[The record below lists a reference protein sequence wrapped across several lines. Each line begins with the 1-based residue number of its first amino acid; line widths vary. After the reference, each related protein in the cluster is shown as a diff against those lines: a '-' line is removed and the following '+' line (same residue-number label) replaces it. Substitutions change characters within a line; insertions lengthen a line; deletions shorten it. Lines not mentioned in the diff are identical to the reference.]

1 MDNQLKKSLDADL
14 SGIVWDARQSQ
25 DVLRALRSKRAPVQL
40 RRLAFA
46 PMVAIATL
54 IVVLGTTLSL
64 IPHYPHDHADLI
76 AAANFAANIPQDF
89 HPLMETTQNSEVYI
103 TLPPVPIDE
112 PSAEASAA
120 PAAPPLLTAT
130 PSPTPT
136 TTPTAPPS
144 PTPTVTPSPT
154 PAVVSMPVDSA
165 EMSVTTITDLLG
177 WTPADEAPTPTAT
190 PSPTPTA
197 TPSPTPTT
205 TPTATLVP
213 TPTAIPVPT
222 PTATIVPTPTATPVP
237 TPTATPA
244 PTPTPDPSLIV
255 FDNDQL
261 VVTMEQCAHD
271 MFYVNTQ
278 MRVMLKDPANYLL
291 ITDPAQALDDSR
303 KAILLAARQECV
315 TNNVSAGLKSFDL
328 SDTGSGSWRLYDQ
341 LEQSVYHMTC
351 FDVAIDPQ
359 PDGSLLISTTGDAT
373 LMENMYD
380 DGMEILTALT
390 LTDRTGENG
399 RTEIFYRRL
408 PSAPHSLRSVA
419 YKLNSRSTA
428 YTHQAATLYYQADYA
443 YLSVKFDHE
452 APVPDYAI
460 LTSAD
465 HPELNGIRA
474 EVMHREIDEIV
485 YYSASPSFITQ
496 TYEQA
501 LFRLPAIAT
510 TEDVL
515 YLTLQF
521 YTGNDPVTTVN
532 YLAQR
537 VGAVSGPTY
546 TPAAAITPP
555 PPTPTPQTTEIS
567 LPDSGFTI
575 PDGCEELAQYALEIA
590 EKEQK
595 YSHYSAKLRAYAEGF
610 ALQPYFRYH
619 TELPENAFLRL
630 VELNGEATHPIEG
643 VIVPAELTS
652 GPADVLT
659 ARICLQ
665 TLPERK
671 CTFRLEAVDPAT
683 GEVIFSVTMKTTAR
697 VKAPSTSS
705 YSGGSSS
712 SSAPTNRPSSTTSP
726 SSFPLKDAL
735 EDGMVIRPPIHGF
748 DFGW

>member
-14 SGIVWDARQSQ
+14 SGIVWDARQTQ
-25 DVLRALRSKRAPVQL
+25 NVLRALRSKRAPVQP
-40 RRLAFA
+40 RRLAFT

-76 AAANFAANIPQDF
+76 AAANFTANIPQDF
-89 HPLMETTQNSEVYI
+89 HPLTETKQNSEVYI

-112 PSAEASAA
+112 PSVNSSAEPA
-120 PAAPPLLTAT
+120 PTAPPALNAT

-136 TTPTAPPS
+136 ATPTATPS

-154 PAVVSMPVDSA
+154 PAVVSMPVDSV

-177 WTPADEAPTPTAT
+177 WAPADEAPTPTAT
-190 PSPTPTA
+190 PVTTPTA
-197 TPSPTPTT
+197 TPSSTPTA
-205 TPTATLVP
+205 TPTATLAP
-213 TPTAIPVPT
+213 TPTATVVPT
-222 PTATIVPTPTATPVP
+222 PTATSVP

-244 PTPTPDPSLIV
+244 PTPTPDPDKIV
-255 FDNDQL
+255 FENDKL

-278 MRVMLKDPANYLL
+278 MRVMLRDTTDYLL
-291 ITDPAQALDDSR
+291 ITDPAQALDDPR
-303 KAILLAARQECV
+303 EAILLAARQECV

-328 SDTGSGSWRLYDQ
+328 SDTDSSSWRLYSQ

-359 PDGSLLISTTGDAT
+359 ADGSLLISTKGDAT

-390 LTDRTGENG
+390 LTDRTGANG
-399 RTEIFYRRL
+399 RTEVFYRRL

-419 YKLNSRSTA
+419 YKLNNRSTA

-443 YLSVKFDHE
+443 YLSVKFGHE
-452 APVPDYAI
+452 TPIPDYAV

-474 EVMHREIDEIV
+474 EVVHREIDEIV
-485 YYSASPSFITQ
+485 YYSTSPSFITQ
-496 TYEQA
+496 AYEQA

-521 YTGNDPVTTVN
+521 YTGNEPAITVD

-546 TPAAAITPP
+546 TPAAPVTPP
-555 PPTPTPQTTEIS
+555 PTTPTPQATEIS

-575 PDGCEELAQYALEIA
+575 PAESEELAQY
-590 EKEQK
+590 
-595 YSHYSAKLRAYAEGF
+595 
-610 ALQPYFRYH
+610 
-619 TELPENAFLRL
+619 
-630 VELNGEATHPIEG
+630 
-643 VIVPAELTS
+643 
-652 GPADVLT
+652 
-659 ARICLQ
+659 
-665 TLPERK
+665 TL
-671 CTFRLEAVDPAT
+671 
-683 GEVIFSVTMKTTAR
+683 
-697 VKAPSTSS
+697 
-705 YSGGSSS
+705 
-712 SSAPTNRPSSTTSP
+712 
-726 SSFPLKDAL
+726 
-735 EDGMVIRPPIHGF
+735 
-748 DFGW
+748 